1 MELAV
6 SVAEEVKGRTAV
18 RVVSMPCSERFDFQS
33 TEYKEFILG
42 KGIKRVAI
50 EASQTDWW
58 RKYVGLEGDIIGMDS
73 FGESAPGNILFE
85 HFGFTKEQI
94 ISKLDL

>member
-1 MELAV
+1 M
-6 SVAEEVKGRTAV
+6 SVAKEVKDRKSV
-18 RVVSMPCSERFDFQS
+18 RVVSMPCSERFDSQS
-33 TEYKEFILG
+33 EDYKQLILG
-42 KGIKRVAI
+42 KGIRRVAI
-50 EASQTDWW
+50 EASQADWW
-58 RKYVGLEGDIIGMDS
+58 RKYVGLEGDVVGMDS